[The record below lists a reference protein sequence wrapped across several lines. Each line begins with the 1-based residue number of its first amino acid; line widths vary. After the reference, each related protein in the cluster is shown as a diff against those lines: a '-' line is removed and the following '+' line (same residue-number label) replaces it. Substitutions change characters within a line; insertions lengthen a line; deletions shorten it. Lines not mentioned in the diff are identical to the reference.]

1 MVWVTDDEIRAIAE
15 HEGTTYG
22 EILIHRTRLVGTR
35 RSLQEYANGDCTY
48 FDPQARRCT
57 IYRARPAQCRTWPFW
72 PNHLESPE
80 SWQRLQSFCPGTG
93 QGAFVPLSE
102 IERQAAV
109 IDP

>member
-1 MVWVTDDEIRAIAE
+1 MVWVTEDEIRAIAE

-35 RSLQEYANGDCTY
+35 RSLKEYPNGDCTY

-57 IYRARPAQCRTWPFW
+57 IYSVRPAQCRTWPFW
-72 PNHLESPE
+72 PSHLESPE
-80 SWQRLQSFCPGTG
+80 TWQRVQSFCPGVG
-93 QGAFVPLSE
+93 RGAFVPLAE
-102 IERQAAV
+102 IERQAAM